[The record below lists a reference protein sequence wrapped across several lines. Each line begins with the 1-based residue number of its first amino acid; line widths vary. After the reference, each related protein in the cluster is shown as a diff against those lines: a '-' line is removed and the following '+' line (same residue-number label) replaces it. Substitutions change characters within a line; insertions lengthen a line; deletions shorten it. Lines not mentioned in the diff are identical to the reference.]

1 MNIGMFSDTYYPERN
16 GQATAISLYK
26 KYLEELGHN
35 VYLFIPKYD
44 KKQKRD
50 DNHIYESPS
59 LRYFLDKNLRLAIP
73 ISPNLIKIKKLN
85 LDVIHSHDPFSMGI
99 YAKLASKI
107 LKIPH
112 VGTHHT
118 MFEHYTHYVPKLIR
132 PSLEKTQEMIKK
144 WCLSVNKVIAPT
156 DNIKEVLESYGVPS
170 THIKVIPTGID
181 VESFQNEIS
190 FNVREHYNISNDE
203 KFFLFVGRVS
213 KEKNIDFLIK
223 VYDEIQKKYSNFKF
237 LIVGDG
243 KDRENLKSL
252 VKKLNLEDKI
262 IFTGA
267 LDREK
272 VIDIYKQAY
281 MFIFASFTETQGLVV
296 LESMAAGT
304 PVVALGK
311 MGVYDLLSIP
321 DNGGIMIEELK
332 KDKFVEEIEKL
343 IINNENYEY
352 LKKKGVN
359 FVEKNFSTKLKVIE
373 MANLYE
379 EVIKEYKL
387 KNNYSI

>member
-1 MNIGMFSDTYYPERN
+1 
-16 GQATAISLYK
+16 
-26 KYLEELGHN
+26 
-35 VYLFIPKYD
+35 
-44 KKQKRD
+44 
-50 DNHIYESPS
+50 
-59 LRYFLDKNLRLAIP
+59 
-73 ISPNLIKIKKLN
+73 
-85 LDVIHSHDPFSMGI
+85 
-99 YAKLASKI
+99 
-107 LKIPH
+107 
-112 VGTHHT
+112 
-118 MFEHYTHYVPKLIR
+118 
-132 PSLEKTQEMIKK
+132 MIKK